1 MIKNCIDV
9 FNICQIKK
17 ECQERK
23 ELSHYYLVRNNN
35 DYTCDHELILRIVRV
50 SAYFEIHF

>member
-50 SAYFEIHF
+50 